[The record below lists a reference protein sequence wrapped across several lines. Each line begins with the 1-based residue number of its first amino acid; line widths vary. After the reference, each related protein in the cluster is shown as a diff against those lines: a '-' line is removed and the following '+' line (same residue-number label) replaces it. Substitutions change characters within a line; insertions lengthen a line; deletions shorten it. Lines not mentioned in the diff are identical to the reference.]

1 MLTEII
7 SRKKKFDELE
17 EIIQRKKRERNEL
30 KEKKLSDYEKFLE
43 KEGLARMAQKTK
55 IEKNFENLNFAIK
68 LFSPNREYEK
78 VNELKVL
85 QELRKKG
92 NRSPFV

>member
-7 SRKKKFDELE
+7 SRKKKFDELDE
-17 EIIQRKKRERNEL
+17 FIQRKKRERSEL

-43 KEGLARMAQKTK
+43 KEGLTKMAPKAK
-55 IEKNFENLNFAIK
+55 IEKNFENLNFGIK

-78 VNELKVL
+78 VNELKTL
-85 QELRKKG
+85 Q
-92 NRSPFV
+92 